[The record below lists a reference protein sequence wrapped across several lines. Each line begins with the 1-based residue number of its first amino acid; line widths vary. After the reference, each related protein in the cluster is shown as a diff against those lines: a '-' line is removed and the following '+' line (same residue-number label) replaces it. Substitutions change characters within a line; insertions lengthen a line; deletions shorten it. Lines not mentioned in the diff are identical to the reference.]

1 MSSPDTWM
9 PLYVGRYLA
18 DTGHLTVCEHGAY
31 VLLLMHYWCNGPL
44 PDDDKQ
50 LATIARTERKA
61 WDRVV
66 GPALRPFFRLV
77 DGKLHQK
84 RADIELTKAKEISAK
99 KRAAAGA
106 RWDNK
111 PAPTKPPNGSGDHA
125 SGHAYASARAGPS
138 GHAGGG
144 PSAYAGDTVVH
155 MPVPVPSPREDIRF
169 LGEETRARA
178 NPSEVKAVAAS
189 AVKALKVEKP
199 PYTPS
204 RDYQLAAL
212 VDAKPLPQ
220 PQDPVRSVE
229 EQLAILHA
237 AMANDDRSAA

>member
-1 MSSPDTWM
+1 M

-61 WDRVV
+61 WDKVI
-66 GPALRPFFRLV
+66 GPALRPFFRVV
-77 DGKLHQK
+77 DGRLHQK
-84 RADIELTKAKEISAK
+84 RADIELNRAKEISAK

-111 PAPTKPPNGSGDHA
+111 PAPTKPPNGADGHA
-125 SGHAYASARAGPS
+125 SGHASASARASPS

-144 PSAYAGDTVVH
+144 ATAYAGDGILH
-155 MPVPVPSPREDIRF
+155 MPPPVPSPREDSRL
-169 LGEETRARA
+169 LGEDTRGRARA
-178 NPSEVKAVAAS
+178 NPSEVKAVAAA
-189 AVKALKVEKP
+189 AVAALKVERP
-199 PYTPS
+199 PFTPGRS
-204 RDYQLAAL
+204 FQLAVLAGD
-212 VDAKPLPQ
+212 VGTPRPQ

-229 EQLAILHA
+229 EQLAILRGA
-237 AMANDDRSAA
+237 A